1 MFPAWAV
8 TLSLLNHPVPD
19 WPAKPAEK
27 WVQGAPAALSDLR
40 GKVVL
45 VRFFTDT
52 SCPYCSETAPAL
64 NQLYR
69 EFSGRGLVVVGVYT
83 PKPDPRP
90 VTPKEAKA
98 AARRYGFAFPVVID
112 DDWGALRTLWLDR
125 VRDAEFTSA
134 SLLIDKHGILRHVHE
149 GGAYAKDA
157 NDPKARADFEKL
169 HEAIEKLVA
178 ER

>member
-1 MFPAWAV
+1 MLPVWAV

-40 GKVVL
+40 GRVVL
-45 VRFFTDT
+45 VRFFTEK
-52 SCPYCSETAPAL
+52 SCPYCSETALAL

-69 EFSGRGLVVVGVYT
+69 EFSGRGLVVIGVYT

-90 VTPKEAKA
+90 VRPKEARA
-98 AARRYGFAFPVVID
+98 VAREYGFAFPVVID
-112 DDWGALRTLWLDR
+112 DDWGALRTLWLD
-125 VRDAEFTSA
+125 VAPDAEFTSA
-134 SLLIDKHGILRHVHE
+134 SLLVDRRGIVRHFQE
-149 GGAYAKDA
+149 GGTYAKDA
-157 NDPKARADFEKL
+157 NDPKARSDFETM
-169 HEAIEKLVA
+169 HEAITELVA